1 VTRGVHVPVRTC
13 IGCGLRDRQ
22 AEMFRLTWAPGGGLL
37 VDSGCNSG
45 GRGGYLHRSEECWVR
60 FARRK
65 GMVRSLKVSVDRSAR
80 TMLVDQLRLRRGQ

>member
-1 VTRGVHVPVRTC
+1 VKRGIHVPVRTC

-22 AEMFRLTWAPGGGLL
+22 AEMFRVVHAPGDGLL
-37 VDSGCNSG
+37 VDSGRNSG
-45 GRGGYLHRSEECWVR
+45 GRGGYLHRSEDCWVQ

-80 TMLVDQLRLRRGQ
+80 AVLVDQLRLRRGQ